1 MVKELKILIV
11 NFSDVDGGAARAAS
25 RLHKSLLKS
34 GIDSQMLVD
43 SKLGDGYSVIEQD
56 SRAVKGIA
64 LLRRVLDRLAL
75 HLYKNC
81 SKTHFSPSLVPFSG
95 LVKRIN
101 ALNPDIVHL
110 HWVNKAMLS
119 ISDIAAIKAPIVWSL
134 HDMWAFTGGCHYDED
149 CGAYDK
155 SCGECKVLGS
165 TGKNDLSRKV
175 FNKKSSTY
183 AKKNLTIVGL
193 SQWLAGCAAKSTLFK
208 SNQVVCLPN
217 PIDTSVYSPLDKCTA
232 RDLLRL
238 PMDKKLVLFGAM
250 NATSDPRKGYRELC
264 GALLQLKGGEV
275 ELVVFGSSKPEIQH
289 DFELKA
295 HYLGQLRDDVTLR
308 ALYSAADVMVVP
320 SLQENLSNAVME
332 SLACGTP
339 VVSFDI
345 GGNGDMVE
353 HQQNGYLAKPY
364 DTADLA
370 TGIEWVL
377 HAPNYE
383 ELSINAREKVLN
395 EFDSSV
401 VAKQYIQLYES
412 VLEKQDYD

>member
-1 MVKELKILIV
+1 MRVLIV
-11 NFSDVDGGAARAAS
+11 NVSDYQGGAARAAN
-25 RLHKSLLKS
+25 RLHQALLSL
-34 GIDSQMLVD
+34 GIDSYVLVD
-43 SKLGDGYSVIEQD
+43 TKLSDDYRVTEQV
-56 SRAVKGIA
+56 SNIVKGASLI
-64 LLRRVLDRLAL
+64 RRILDRLL
-75 HLYKNC
+75 VNKYKHR
-81 SKTHFSPSLVPFSG
+81 SATYFSPSLIPFSG

-134 HDMWAFTGGCHYDED
+134 HDMWAFTGGCHYDEG
-149 CGAYDK
+149 CGAFERA
-155 SCGECKVLGS
+155 CGKCKVLGS
-165 TGKNDLSRKV
+165 NKADDLSRAV
-175 FNKKSSTY
+175 FKKKLATY
-183 AKKNLTIVGL
+183 VKHKNLTVVGL
-193 SQWLAGCAAKSTLFK
+193 SRWLAGCASKSTLFK
-208 SNQVVCLPN
+208 NCQIVCLPN
-217 PIDTSVYSPLDKCTA
+217 PIDTSVYSLLDKRTA
-232 RDLLRL
+232 RDLLGL
-238 PMDKKLVLFGAM
+238 PMDKKLILFGAM

-264 GALLQLKGGEV
+264 GALLQLKGEEV

-370 TGIEWVL
+370 AGIEWVL
-377 HAPNYE
+377 NAKNYE
-383 ELSINAREKVLN
+383 ELSTNARKKVLS
-395 EFDSSV
+395 EFDSDV
-401 VAKQYIQLYES
+401 VAKQYIQLYKS
-412 VLEKQDYD
+412 LLEKQDYD